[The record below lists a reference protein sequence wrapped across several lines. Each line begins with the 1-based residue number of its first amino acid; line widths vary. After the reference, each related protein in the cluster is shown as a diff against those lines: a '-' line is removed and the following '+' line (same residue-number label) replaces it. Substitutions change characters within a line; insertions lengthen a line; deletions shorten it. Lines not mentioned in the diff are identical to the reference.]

1 MINQLKQAKIELQ
14 KSEVK
19 KQVKKDQL
27 DGAVDYILKYPDKL
41 INFAEHSNYDLKVI
55 VLGED
60 YSTEFY
66 EKPNHIHLDHAE
78 FIDDND
84 IW

>member
-1 MINQLKQAKIELQ
+1 M
-14 KSEVK
+14 
-19 KQVKKDQL
+19 KKDQL